1 MSEIALRNVCK
12 QFDSEHYGVKDFNL
26 DIHDKEFVIFVGPSG
41 CGKSTT
47 LRIIAGLEEITDG
60 ELWID
65 GELSNYLE
73 PKERGMS
80 MVFQNYALYPNMT
93 VYGNMAY
100 ALKIRKMPKDEI
112 DKKVHEVAKILEIEQ
127 LLDRKPTALS
137 GGQKQRVAIG
147 SAIIRKPKAFLMD
160 EPLSNLDAK
169 LRAQMRV
176 ELVKLHKQL
185 DTTIIYV
192 THDQTEAMTLGTK
205 IVVMKDGLIQQVGA
219 PQSIYDNP
227 VNLFVAGFLGSPSM
241 NFFQCTVKAEE
252 NNRTALLLDDAKTV
266 KKVYLDGTRGKQI
279 ADKYNGRH
287 VVLGIRPEDIYELD
301 EAKKLGIEKDSVD
314 VDEPVVN
321 REILGAEVILYFD
334 EQGKTLAVRLNPEN
348 QTQVG
353 ENVSLYFDMDKAHV
367 FDPETEENLFYREEK

>member
-127 LLDRKPTALS
+127 LLDRKPAALS

-301 EAKKLGIEKDSVD
+301 EAKKLGIEKNSVD

>member
-112 DKKVHEVAKILEIEQ
+112 DKKVHEVAKMLEIEQ
-127 LLDRKPTALS
+127 LLDRKPAALS

-301 EAKKLGIEKDSVD
+301 EAKKLGIEKDSVN

-321 REILGAEVILYFD
+321 REMLGAEVILYFD

>member
-127 LLDRKPTALS
+127 LLDRKPAALS

-279 ADKYNGRH
+279 ADRYNGRH
-287 VVLGIRPEDIYELD
+287 VILGIRPEDIYELE
-301 EAKKLGIEKDSVD
+301 EAKKLGIENDSVD

-321 REILGAEVILYFD
+321 REMLGAEVILYFD

-348 QTQVG
+348 QTKVG
-353 ENVSLYFDMDKAHV
+353 EKVSLYFDMDKAHV
-367 FDPETEENLFYREEK
+367 FDPKTEENLFYREEK

>member
-112 DKKVHEVAKILEIEQ
+112 DKKVHEVVKILEIEQ
-127 LLDRKPTALS
+127 LLDRKPAALS

-301 EAKKLGIEKDSVD
+301 EAKKLGIEKDSVN

-321 REILGAEVILYFD
+321 REMLGAEVILYFD

>member
-100 ALKIRKMPKDEI
+100 ALKIRKLPKDEI
-112 DKKVHEVAKILEIEQ
+112 DRKVHEVAKILEIDQ
-127 LLDRKPTALS
+127 LLDRRPAALS

-176 ELVKLHKQL
+176 ELVKLHRQL

-241 NFFQCTVKAEE
+241 NFFRCTVKAEE

-279 ADKYNGRH
+279 ADRYNGRH
-287 VVLGIRPEDIYELD
+287 VILGIRPEDIYELD
-301 EAKKLGIEKDSVD
+301 EAKKLGIENESVD

-321 REILGAEVILYFD
+321 REMLGAEVILYFD
-334 EQGKTLAVRLNPEN
+334 EQGKTLAVRLSPEN

-353 ENVSLYFDMDKAHV
+353 EKVSLYFDMEKAHV
-367 FDPETEENLFYREEK
+367 FDPETEENIFVS

>member
-12 QFDSEHYGVKDFNL
+12 QFYSEHYGVKDFNL

-127 LLDRKPTALS
+127 LLDRKPAALS

-321 REILGAEVILYFD
+321 REMLGAEVILYFD

>member
-100 ALKIRKMPKDEI
+100 ALKIRKLPKDEI
-112 DKKVHEVAKILEIEQ
+112 DRKVHEVAKILEIDQ
-127 LLDRKPTALS
+127 LLDRRPAALS

-241 NFFQCTVKAEE
+241 NFFRCTVKTEE

-279 ADKYNGRH
+279 ADRYNGRH
-287 VVLGIRPEDIYELD
+287 VILGIRPEDIYEFD
-301 EAKKLGIEKDSVD
+301 EAKKLGIENESVD

-321 REILGAEVILYFD
+321 REMLGAEVILYFD
-334 EQGKTLAVRLNPEN
+334 EQGKTLAVRLSPEN

-353 ENVSLYFDMDKAHV
+353 EKVSLYFDMEKAHV
-367 FDPETEENLFYREEK
+367 FDPETEENIFVS